1 MKKLILNVKYFGIW
15 GINKI
20 YSLKYLRLDTPV
32 SLPTTIIILVSW
44 FVLLTYLLVL

>member
-20 YSLKYLRLDTPV
+20 YSLKDLRLDTPIP
-32 SLPTTIIILVSW
+32 LPTVILILVIW
-44 FVLLTYLLVL
+44 LMLLTCLLIL